1 MHFKFSILLFLI
13 LFSTALSAQKT
24 KVFGVVTDGTFGE
37 ALPGVVVK
45 FKGTKIGASA
55 DMDGNYVLETY
66 YASDTLEFSYPT
78 FVTQYFKINQDESQ
92 RIDVVMKEA
101 IEGLPTVTVVPI
113 ARENPAHVIMRQVIA
128 NKKIN
133 NREKLDAYEYEVYN
147 KIELDLNNI
156 DSNFTNKRWFK
167 KFDFIFDNIDSTERK
182 PYLPVFMTESLSD
195 YYFQREPKKN
205 KEIIKAN
212 RVSGVNNESVSQF
225 TGDMYQQV
233 NIYDNHVPVF
243 GKNFVS
249 PVANNGFSYYKYYLL
264 DSVEVDGYWCYHLK
278 FMPKRKGELTF
289 YGDMYI
295 HDTTYAIRRV
305 EGTIAEDANIN
316 FIKEF
321 KVSQEFSQVEKE
333 VWMLTQDELWI
344 DFNIVDGEMGFYGR
358 KFTSYDNFVIN
369 KKKPAEF
376 FNGADNIIVLN
387 DAIDK
392 SDEFWV
398 TNRHDTLSKNQ
409 KGIFEM
415 MDTLGNVPIIR
426 TYIDVI
432 SMLISGWKTVGPIS
446 IGPYSSLYSY
456 NVVEG
461 NRFSLGIKTNNKFSE
476 KVEVSGYGAYG
487 LLDQKW
493 KHGAGSRFF
502 ITKEPRRL
510 IQLVYKNDIEQLG
523 LSQNAFRTGNVLS
536 SFLRRNPMNKLSNIE
551 EFRWSYMREWFEG
564 FSSTIMF
571 RRTQF
576 GPLGIIPTFQF
587 TGSPFLDDGNSI
599 TTSEIVFRTRWAHK
613 EQFLSSNFE
622 RISLGTKKP
631 IITAQFT
638 YGFKGVFGSDYEYQ
652 KAIVGWKHKVPL
664 GILGNFKYRFELGK
678 VWGSVPYPLLEI
690 HLGNETWTY
699 NQLAYNM
706 MNISEFVSDEYISAS
721 LEHHFDGLLFNKVP
735 LIRKLKWREVAT
747 FKAIYGRL
755 SDKHRDEMALPYFTS
770 SLSKKPYSEASI
782 GIENIFQVFRVDA
795 IWRLSYRDNSFEDVQ
810 VYKFGLRCKFQVDF

>member
-1 MHFKFSILLFLI
+1 MRFRLSILILLFY
-13 LFSTALSAQKT
+13 STVSTAQKT
-24 KVFGVVTDGTFGE
+24 KVFGVVSDDTFGE
-37 ALPGVVVK
+37 PLPGVIIK
-45 FKGTKIGASA
+45 FKGTKIGTTA
-55 DMDGNYVLETY
+55 DMEGNYVMETY
-66 YASDTLEFSYPT
+66 YASDTLEVSYPT
-78 FVTQYFKINQDESQ
+78 FVTQYFKINKDESQ
-92 RIDVVMKEA
+92 RIDVILKEA
-101 IEGLPTVTVVPI
+101 VEGLPTITVIPVE
-113 ARENPAHVIMRQVIA
+113 RENPAHSIMRQVIS

-133 NREKLDAYEYEVYN
+133 NREKLDAYQYEVYN

-156 DSNFTNKRWFK
+156 DSNFTQKRWFK
-167 KFDFIFDNIDSTERK
+167 KFDFIFDNIDTTERK

-289 YGDMYI
+289 FGDLFV

-305 EGTIAEDANIN
+305 EGTIAADANIN

-333 VWMLTQDELWI
+333 VWMLTKDELWI
-344 DFNIVDGEMGFYGR
+344 DFNIIDGEMGFYGR

-369 KKKPAEF
+369 EKKSEDF
-376 FNGADNIIVLN
+376 YSGADNIVVLN
-387 DAIDK
+387 DAMDK
-392 SDEFWV
+392 SDEFWLD
-398 TNRHDTLSKNQ
+398 NRHDTLSANQ

-415 MDTLGNVPIIR
+415 MDTLGNVPIVR

-446 IGPYSSLYSY
+446 IGPYSSVYSY
-456 NVVEG
+456 NAVEG
-461 NRFSLGIKTNNKFSE
+461 NRFSLGIKTNSQFSE
-476 KVEVSGYGAYG
+476 KVELSGYGAYG
-487 LLDQKW
+487 LLDKKW
-493 KHGAGSRFF
+493 KYGAGTRLF
-502 ITKEPRRL
+502 ITKEPRRV
-510 IQLVYKNDIEQLG
+510 IQLVYKSDIEQLG
-523 LSQNAFRTGNVLS
+523 LSQNAFRTDNVLS
-536 SFLRRNPMNKLSNIE
+536 SFLRRNPMNKLSNID
-551 EFRWSYMREWFEG
+551 EFRCSYMREWFDG
-564 FSSTIMF
+564 FSSTLMF
-571 RRTQF
+571 RRSQF
-576 GPLGIIPTFQF
+576 GPLGIIPAFQF
-587 TGSPFLDDGNSI
+587 TGNPFLDDGNSI
-599 TTSEIVFRTRWAHK
+599 TTSEVVFRTRWAHK
-613 EQFLSSNFE
+613 EQFLSNNFD
-622 RISLGTKKP
+622 RVSLGTKKP

-638 YGFKGVFGSDYEYQ
+638 YGFKGVLDSDYEYQ
-652 KAIVGWKHKVPL
+652 KAIIGWKHKVPL

-678 VWGSVPYPLLEI
+678 VWGAVPYPLLEI

-699 NQLAYNM
+699 NKLAYNM

-721 LEHHFDGLLFNKVP
+721 FEHHFDGLLFNKIP
-735 LIRKLKWREVAT
+735 IIRKLKWREVAT

-755 SDKHRDEMALPYFTS
+755 SPKHRREMVLPYFTS
-770 SLSKKPYSEASI
+770 SLSEKPYSEVSV

-795 IWRLSYRDNSFEDVQ
+795 IWRLSYRDNSFDGIQ

>member
-1 MHFKFSILLFLI
+1 MRFRLSILILLFY
-13 LFSTALSAQKT
+13 STVSTAQKT
-24 KVFGVVTDGTFGE
+24 KVFGVVSDDTFGE
-37 ALPGVVVK
+37 PLPGVIIK
-45 FKGTKIGASA
+45 FKGTKIGTAA
-55 DMDGNYVLETY
+55 DMEGNYVMETY
-66 YASDTLEFSYPT
+66 YASDTLEVSYPT
-78 FVTQYFKINQDESQ
+78 FVTQYFKINKDESQ
-92 RIDVVMKEA
+92 RIDVILKEA
-101 IEGLPTVTVVPI
+101 VEGLPTITVIPVE
-113 ARENPAHVIMRQVIA
+113 RENPAHSIMRQVIS

-133 NREKLDAYEYEVYN
+133 NREKLDAYQYEVYN

-156 DSNFTNKRWFK
+156 DSNFTQKRWFK
-167 KFDFIFDNIDSTERK
+167 KFDFIFDNIDTTERK

-289 YGDMYI
+289 FGDLFV

-305 EGTIAEDANIN
+305 EGTIAADANIN

-333 VWMLTQDELWI
+333 VWMLTKDELWI
-344 DFNIVDGEMGFYGR
+344 DFNIIDGEMGFYGR

-369 KKKPAEF
+369 EKKSEDF
-376 FNGADNIIVLN
+376 YSGADNIVVLN
-387 DAIDK
+387 DAMDK
-392 SDEFWV
+392 SDEFWLD
-398 TNRHDTLSKNQ
+398 NRHDTLSANQ

-415 MDTLGNVPIIR
+415 MDTLGNVPIVR

-446 IGPYSSLYSY
+446 IGPYSSVYSY
-456 NVVEG
+456 NTVEG
-461 NRFSLGIKTNNKFSE
+461 NRFSLGIKTNSQFSE
-476 KVEVSGYGAYG
+476 KVELSGYGAYG
-487 LLDQKW
+487 LLDKNW
-493 KHGAGSRFF
+493 KYGAGTRLF
-502 ITKEPRRL
+502 ITKEPRRV
-510 IQLVYKNDIEQLG
+510 IQLVYKSDIEQLG
-523 LSQNAFRTGNVLS
+523 LSQNAFRTDNVLS
-536 SFLRRNPMNKLSNIE
+536 SFLRRNPMNKLSNLDE
-551 EFRWSYMREWFEG
+551 LRCSYMREWFDG
-564 FSSTIMF
+564 FSSTLMF
-571 RRTQF
+571 RRSQF
-576 GPLGIIPTFQF
+576 GPLGIIPAFQF
-587 TGSPFLDDGNSI
+587 TGNPFLDDGNSI
-599 TTSEIVFRTRWAHK
+599 TTSEVVFRTRWAHK
-613 EQFLSSNFE
+613 EQFLSNNFD
-622 RISLGTKKP
+622 RVSLGTKKP

-638 YGFKGVFGSDYEYQ
+638 YGFKGVLGSDYEYQ
-652 KAIVGWKHKVPL
+652 KAIIGWKHKVPL

-678 VWGSVPYPLLEI
+678 VWGAVPYPLLEI

-699 NQLAYNM
+699 NKLAYNM

-721 LEHHFDGLLFNKVP
+721 FEHHFDGLLFNKIP
-735 LIRKLKWREVAT
+735 IIRKLKWREVAT

-755 SDKHRDEMALPYFTS
+755 SPKHRREMVLPYFTS
-770 SLSKKPYSEASI
+770 SLSEKPYSEVSV

-795 IWRLSYRDNSFEDVQ
+795 IWRLSYRDNSFDGIQ